1 MEVGSVRCE
10 QSILSQRA
18 ISKSGLIGLYFIW
31 EMEWHCRFWW
41 SPQWHKQVS
50 SFALP
55 HFFHSLDFYIC
66 SYNLLYTIYIQFC
79 FQGLAKPRALQ
90 LIRPLLSP
98 FFFFYPIYFA
108 SGWCSG
114 ILLWSYA
121 WILDDELLGNRFWH
135 WECCF
140 MRNFFRCISRIF
152 ITWF

>member
-18 ISKSGLIGLYFIW
+18 ISKSGLIGLHFIW
-31 EMEWHCRFWW
+31 EMEWHCRLWW

-66 SYNLLYTIYIQFC
+66 SYNWLYTIYIQFC

-90 LIRPLLSP
+90 LIPALVVS
-98 FFFFYPIYFA
+98 FFFTQFTLQVDDVQAYYY
-108 SGWCSG
+108 GT
-114 ILLWSYA
+114 YA

-140 MRNFFRCISRIF
+140 MRNFFRCIRRIF
-152 ITWF
+152 ITRF